1 MTGAGRARSRWLAVG
16 LVAVAC
22 APLLAIVGRLVV
34 DGWVPTD
41 DDAVIA
47 VLAGEVFSWDSPALG
62 MRSTVGDGS
71 GHHPGPLLFWVL
83 APLAALSGSAPWSY
97 LVGVAALGAASVVAV
112 AVAARRVAGTG
123 GLVAAL
129 VVTVVMGLSLGRKV
143 LVDPWNPHAAV
154 LPFLASLFLVFGVG
168 AGWSWGLPFAALALS
183 FAAQAH
189 VVYLP
194 FAAVLLAGGGLAVLR
209 GPRPVG
215 PLAVSGGVLLVAW
228 SLPLLEQLTGDG
240 NLGRLAGSADV
251 QDGSAP
257 IGWGYALRAVARTV
271 GVPPTWVIPA
281 RRDVLFEPVP
291 VVVGVTAA
299 AVLAGLVA
307 LAVVAWRRRDRVVVA
322 AVGVALLGLAVA
334 LPVVARLPVYAG
346 FTIPL
351 WRAYVLWPLGAFCW
365 FTLLVG
371 AARLVP
377 LDARVRRAAVAVGA
391 AIVVAAALAVPLSDS
406 TMQEPPGAQAAVRE
420 LAPVVAPVVDDV
432 GPVRVESRG
441 TMALET
447 RYGLFHELRRRGI
460 EVRVDPDDEHLGERF
475 PGPPTDA
482 TVVVVG
488 GATEPAPAGGELVA
502 RWDESRPGDRAAL
515 EAARVRAAERFGDP
529 GLLTPAGAT
538 VVAAPDP
545 SDPDAVALRALVGG
559 EGDVEAFAASGAID
573 RAYDRGWYRPE
584 TRLASIGFVQEW
596 GRARYAVDGRMFRVY
611 LVPATPS

>member
-1 MTGAGRARSRWLAVG
+1 MTGPARSRWLAVG

-22 APLLAIVGRLVV
+22 APLVAIVARLVV
-34 DGWVPTD
+34 EGWVPTD

-47 VLAGEVFSWDSPALG
+47 VLADEVFSWDSPALG

-71 GHHPGPLLFWVL
+71 GHHPGPLLFWAL
-83 APLAALSGSAPWSY
+83 APLVELSGSAPWSL
-97 LVGVAALGAASVVAV
+97 LVGVAAVGAASVVAV
-112 AVAARRVAGTG
+112 AVSARRVAGTG

-129 VVTVVMGLSLGRKV
+129 VVTTVMALSLGRKV

-194 FAAVLLAGGGLAVLR
+194 FAAVLLAAGALTVLR
-209 GPRPVG
+209 GPRPVA
-215 PLAVSGGVLLVAW
+215 PLAVTGGALLVTW
-228 SLPLLEQLTGDG
+228 SLPLLEQLTNDDG
-240 NLGRLAGSADV
+240 NLGRLAGAADV

-257 IGWGYALRAVARTV
+257 IGWGYAARAVARTI
-271 GVPPTWVIPA
+271 GAPPTWVVPA

-299 AVLAGLVA
+299 AVLVGLVA

-334 LPVVARLPVYAG
+334 LPVVARLPVFAG

-365 FTLLVG
+365 FTLILGV
-371 AARLVP
+371 ARL
-377 LDARVRRAAVAVGA
+377 ARLEAPVRRATVVVGA
-391 AIVVAAALAVPLSDS
+391 AIVVVAAVAAPFADS

-420 LAPVVAPVVDDV
+420 LAPEITSPVAEV
-432 GPVRVESRG
+432 GPLRVVSRG

-447 RYGLFHELRRRGI
+447 RYGLFQELRRRGVD
-460 EVRVDPDDEHLGERF
+460 VRVDPDDEHLGDRF
-475 PGPPTDA
+475 PGLSTDA

-488 GATEPAPAGGELVA
+488 GEAEPAPAGGRLVA
-502 RWDESRPGDRAAL
+502 RWDESRPDDRAEL
-515 EAARVRAAERFGDP
+515 EVARARAAERFGDP
-529 GLLTPAGAT
+529 GLLSPAGAA
-538 VVAAPDP
+538 VVADPDP
-545 SDPDAVALRALVGG
+545 SDPDAVALRALVAG
-559 EGDVEAFAASGAID
+559 EGDVERFAASGAID

-584 TRLASIGFVQEW
+584 TRLESIGFVQEW
-596 GRARYAVDGRMFRVY
+596 GRARYDVDGRMFRVY
-611 LVPATPS
+611 LVPATTS